1 MNEINNSLIE
11 ARGPNKIKFKGKWF
25 TSSFMILN
33 NQVIEPWEHSEVI
46 GFDINDFS
54 IALKNKSELVLLG
67 TGDLQI
73 FPKNS
78 VLTQLLKQGIG
89 VEVMDT
95 VSACRTFNV
104 LTSEYRSPMAML
116 IIETN
121 L

>member
-33 NQVIEPWEHSEVI
+33 NEVIEPWQHTKVLDFEI
-46 GFDINDFS
+46 DDFS
-54 IALKNKSELVLLG
+54 VALKNNPEVVLLG

-78 VLTQLLKQGIG
+78 VLTELLKKGIG

-104 LTSEYRSPMAML
+104 LASEYRMPMAML
-116 IIETN
+116 IMETN

>member
-33 NQVIEPWEHSEVI
+33 NEVIEPWEHSEVI
-46 GFDINDFS
+46 SFDIDDFS
-54 IALKNKSELVLLG
+54 LALKHQSELVLLG

-78 VLTQLLKQGIG
+78 VLTQLLKEGIG

-95 VSACRTFNV
+95 ESACRTFNV
-104 LTSEYRSPMAML
+104 LTSEYRCPMAML
-116 IIETN
+116 IIEAN